1 MILLFLFISFELD
14 IKIDSLKAS
23 LTQNPQLST
32 VLELNKCYLS
42 MDEFNEAINLLKE
55 YKNNFKSEEKYVL
68 EFNIADDYFFAGKI
82 LEAHEEY
89 LKLVSRYPRSE
100 IANDALER
108 LYLIES
114 ARKNMILLK
123 KLAHAICFYQ
133 TDQLD
138 TGQDSLKTL
147 LKSEVG
153 AYAYYYL
160 ALTYKKKEDFPL
172 SLSALKELNNSFPDH
187 KIHNVFLLIAEIY
200 LQLNNEKE
208 AQEILEN
215 LIVEKP
221 TSIYAVRAREMLRE
235 HQLE

>member
-1 MILLFLFISFELD
+1 MILLYLLFYLEFD
-14 IKIDSLKAS
+14 TKIDSLKAS
-23 LTQNPQLST
+23 LIQNPQLST
-32 VLELNKCYLS
+32 VLELNKYYLS
-42 MDEFNEAINLLKE
+42 MGKFNKAINLLKE
-55 YKNNFKSEEKYVL
+55 YENHFKSEEKSVL
-68 EFNIADDYFFAGKI
+68 DFNIGDDYFFAGKI
-82 LEAHEEY
+82 LEARDEY
-89 LKLVSRYPRSE
+89 LKLVGRYPHSE

-108 LYLIES
+108 LYFIES

-138 TGQDSLKTL
+138 TAQDSLKTL
-147 LKSEVG
+147 LKSGVG

-160 ALTYKKKEDFPL
+160 ALTYEKKEDL
-172 SLSALKELNNSFPDH
+172 SLALSAFEELNNSFPDH
-187 KIHNVFLLIAEIY
+187 KIHNVFLLIAEIH